1 MQLSSQ
7 TCKRKRQS
15 SEHSDDG
22 NSNKENVPPSK
33 YKRVRMIS
41 ELQNRFIWESL
52 EEDFDR
58 RSRFEKKIL
67 EETTAIRRDIQK
79 LVQYLIP
86 GAENGEQ
93 H

>member
-1 MQLSSQ
+1 MQLSSP
-7 TCKRKRQS
+7 TRKRKRQS

-22 NSNKENVPPSK
+22 NSNKENVSPSK

-52 EEDFDR
+52 EDDFDR

-67 EETTAIRRDIQK
+67 EETAAMRRDIEK

-86 GAENGEQ
+86 GAGNGEQ